1 MLDADAALERIEAV
15 ALDPPRVEKVPV
27 AEALGRVLARP
38 VVAALDSPPFA
49 KAAMDG
55 YAVADAEAGTR
66 LRVMETIAAGQVPRL
81 ALGPGEASK
90 IMTGAMLPEGARKV
104 IRVEFTEEREGWVI
118 VREPEPQANIIRR
131 GEHLRAGG
139 PLMAPRVLEPQ
150 DIGVLASQGV
160 AAVSVA
166 VAPLVGILTTG
177 SELRNPG
184 EPLEAGQIYNSN
196 GPQLCAQV
204 AAMHGRYRY
213 YGVVPDDPQALDVR
227 LEEPMR
233 DCDVVLLSGGV
244 SMGELDFVPQVLEAR
259 GARIVFHKLAVKP
272 GKPTLF
278 AVAREARR
286 DQVFLFGLPGNPVS
300 TFVIFEVFVK
310 ALLYRLMGLT
320 YRPRQVRATLGQAL
334 RRRDNDRLEYRPVRL
349 EGERVMLLDYHG
361 SSHLNALSGAEGLIR
376 VERGVSQLEE
386 GVSVDVRLL

>member
-1 MLDADAALERIEAV
+1 MLDADAALGQIEAV
-15 ALDPPRVEKVPV
+15 AAEPRVETVPV
-27 AEALGRVLARP
+27 AAACGRVLVGP
-38 VVAALDSPPFA
+38 LLAAVDSPPFA

-55 YAVADAEAGTR
+55 YAVVAAETGASF
-66 LRVMETIAAGQVPRL
+66 RVVDTIAAGQVPRR
-81 ALGPGEASK
+81 AVGPGEASK
-90 IMTGAMLPEGARKV
+90 IMTGAMLPDGAQKV
-104 IRVEFTEEREGWVI
+104 IRVEFTEERDGWVT
-118 VREPEPQANIIRR
+118 VRQPEPYPNIIRR
-131 GEHLRAGG
+131 GENLEAGQ
-139 PLMAPRVLEPQ
+139 PLMGPRVLEPQ

-160 AAVSVA
+160 ATVSVA
-166 VAPLVGILTTG
+166 VPPLVGILTTG

-204 AAMHGRYRY
+204 GAMHGCYRY
-213 YGVVPDDPQALDVR
+213 YGVVPDDPQALGAR

-244 SMGELDFVPQVLEAR
+244 SMGELDFVPRVLEAK

-278 AVAREARR
+278 AVANEARR
-286 DQVFLFGLPGNPVS
+286 GGVFIFGLPGNPVS

-310 ALLYRLMGLT
+310 ALLYRLMGLS
-320 YRPRQVRATLGQAL
+320 YRPRQVRATLGQAF

-349 EGERVMLLDYHG
+349 EGGRVKLLEYHG
-361 SSHLNALSGAEGLIR
+361 SSHLNALNGAEGLIR

-386 GVSVDVRLL
+386 GATIDVRLL